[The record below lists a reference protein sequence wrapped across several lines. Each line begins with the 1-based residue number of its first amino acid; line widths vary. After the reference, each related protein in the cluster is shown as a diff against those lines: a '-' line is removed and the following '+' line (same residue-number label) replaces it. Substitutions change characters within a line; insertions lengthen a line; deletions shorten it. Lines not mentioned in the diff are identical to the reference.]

1 MIAITSIMRR
11 LNTERSRENKPEPQ
25 EDDKVEAATA
35 CEEDERVQVDLHVAS
50 CVCLE
55 ASLLEEVRAGL
66 IDEGRSLVI
75 VDVDEECPW
84 EDPSTRIED
93 KAEECVAV
101 RTRLQLKSPIRA
113 RRCSIDIIT
122 AHLKQ

>member
-1 MIAITSIMRR
+1 MTAITSIMRR
-11 LNTERSRENKPEPQ
+11 LNTERRRENKPEPQ

-35 CEEDERVQVDLHVAS
+35 CEEDERVQVDLHAAS

-75 VDVDEECPW
+75 VDVDEECP
-84 EDPSTRIED
+84 
-93 KAEECVAV
+93 
-101 RTRLQLKSPIRA
+101 
-113 RRCSIDIIT
+113 
-122 AHLKQ
+122 